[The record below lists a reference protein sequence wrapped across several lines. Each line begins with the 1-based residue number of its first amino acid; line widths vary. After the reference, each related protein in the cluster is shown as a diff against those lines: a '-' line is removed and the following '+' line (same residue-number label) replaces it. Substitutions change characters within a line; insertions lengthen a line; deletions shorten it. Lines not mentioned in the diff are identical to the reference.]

1 MAKRK
6 KKKKAPKGFHYMPDG
21 SLMKDSDHKKRKKKK
36 WVGTQLRQRFQS
48 LLGNKNL
55 VDEKMQKEKRKN
67 VKINVDSKS
76 YFLHSITWQ
85 DLVGD
90 SGISSV
96 EEFNKMKCATIV
108 TIAFIYKKDKNYLY
122 TFASYSND
130 GYFGDRNIIPL
141 GVIKKIEK
149 IVL

>member
-1 MAKRK
+1 M
-6 KKKKAPKGFHYMPDG
+6 
-21 SLMKDSDHKKRKKKK
+21 
-36 WVGTQLRQRFQS
+36 VLR
-48 LLGNKNL
+48 LLEPYQYWLTNKNH
-55 VDEKMQKEKRKN
+55 VGEKKVQKEKRKN
-67 VKINVDSKS
+67 VKINLDSKS

-85 DLVGD
+85 DIVGD